1 MKIDKPHKIAI
12 CLNAPTLER
21 ANQQKEALNG
31 IQDLFEIEWD
41 LRSERFTGD
50 YISFSQ
56 MINEA
61 VLCTESEFM
70 IFINPKAKVQKEDII
85 KIIDSLCN
93 GYCLS
98 NIMAFGLWGTTKQ
111 LFREIGMFDER
122 LIGSEY
128 EDDDFLLRTILHNK
142 AIDWNHERHRYDD
155 KIRTPMVQNDY
166 RGMSGNIFREK
177 WNIDKDLKNIHK
189 SKYYAEEKRMPIFL
203 NKNNSIISN
212 SWNDFNTSKHDND
225 GIFKNYIGYTIIE
238 TLAEVEHIMVDFTI
252 VIDDH
257 QSDPNKRILALFSE
271 NEVNATIAISQVIDT
286 NKKILAL
293 PRFTYSK
300 NTQYP
305 FDKDKL
311 IDNMCYNITIWHRNR
326 SIYNNNFIYSTRF
339 YFSQKFNL
347 ADLVFKK

>member
-122 LIGSEY
+122 LIGFGE
-128 EDDDFLLRTILHNK
+128 EDGDITYRMISKKGKDVYRLYVQGVYNIVSD
-142 AIDWNHERHRYDD
+142 IRH
-155 KIRTPMVQNDY
+155 
-166 RGMSGNIFREK
+166 
-177 WNIDKDLKNIHK
+177 
-189 SKYYAEEKRMPIFL
+189 
-203 NKNNSIISN
+203 
-212 SWNDFNTSKHDND
+212 
-225 GIFKNYIGYTIIE
+225 
-238 TLAEVEHIMVDFTI
+238 EHIKSGVGKYSWFNRDFTF
-252 VIDDH
+252 
-257 QSDPNKRILALFSE
+257 NKKY
-271 NEVNATIAISQVIDT
+271 NCQNAISGISGMFGMVCDQILTDEKLYPYEKFFKE
-286 NKKILAL
+286 NKE
-293 PRFTYSK
+293 
-300 NTQYP
+300 
-305 FDKDKL
+305 KL
-311 IDNMCYNITIWHRNR
+311 
-326 SIYNNNFIYSTRF
+326 
-339 YFSQKFNL
+339 
-347 ADLVFKK
+347 